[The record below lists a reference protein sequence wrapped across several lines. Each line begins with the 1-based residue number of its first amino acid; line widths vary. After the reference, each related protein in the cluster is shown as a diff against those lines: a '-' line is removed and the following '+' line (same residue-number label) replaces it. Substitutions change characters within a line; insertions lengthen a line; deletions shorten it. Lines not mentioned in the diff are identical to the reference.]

1 MSLLSRVL
9 LLGLTLRAVFKRLGP
24 WPTCWPLT
32 EPPLSLWTS
41 AAVVGRQLRLWHC
54 HGRVSLGLVSHTV
67 PVSNTSLFGTSA
79 FLDSQSSPNG
89 WPSVLPLDNNGEDKS
104 EPQKERGPWRRRK
117 PAANLALVL
126 HNCSFELNCSS
137 EQRERRQS
145 VCSTKNGCNNTSDFD
160 VWEAYSKGTYFS
172 FHFPLP
178 KTFSTMFHLN
188 MCLVWIIWL

>member
-1 MSLLSRVL
+1 MADLLTTHRATSVPL
-9 LLGLTLRAVFKRLGP
+9 DFCCSGWEAAQALTLSWQSLPGVSKSHCACFQH
-24 WPTCWPLT
+24 
-32 EPPLSLWTS
+32 LSLS
-41 AAVVGRQLRLWHC
+41 
-54 HGRVSLGLVSHTV
+54 
-67 PVSNTSLFGTSA
+67 GTSA

-126 HNCSFELNCSS
+126 HNCSFELNCRS

-160 VWEAYSKGTYFS
+160 VREAYSKGTYFS

-178 KTFSTMFHLN
+178 KTFSMMFHLN
-188 MCLVWIIWL
+188 MCLV